1 MSQAYFITG
10 TDTGVGKTYVSCALL
25 RAFAAEGK
33 RVVGMKPIAAGCE
46 RIGDQL
52 INDDVRQLQAASNVQ
67 AALADVNPYLF
78 ELPIAPHIAAE
89 QAGVEIQLPR
99 IVQAFNTLQTQADLV
114 IVEGVGGFCVPL
126 NAIEDTTDLAVE
138 LDIPV
143 ILVVGLRL
151 GCLNHALLTVEAI
164 VCRGLALAG
173 WVANHLDAD
182 MLVQQDN
189 IVALQQR
196 IPAPLIAQMEM
207 GASHFPLAK
216 LP

>member
-1 MSQAYFITG
+1 MNNAYHIVG
-10 TDTGVGKTYVSCALL
+10 TDTGVGKTFVSCALL

-33 RVVGMKPIAAGCE
+33 RVVGMKPVAAGCE

-52 INDDVRQLQAASNVQ
+52 ISDDVRQLQAASNVQ
-67 AALADVNPYLF
+67 ASIDDINPYAF
-78 ELPIAPHIAAE
+78 EPPIAPHIAAQ

-99 IVQAFNTLQTQADLV
+99 IVQVFNALQTQADVV
-114 IVEGVGGFCVPL
+114 IVEGVGGFFVPL
-126 NAIEDTTDLAVE
+126 NTIEDTTDLAVE
-138 LDIPV
+138 LDIPL

-164 VCRGLALAG
+164 VCRGLNLVG

-182 MLVQQDN
+182 MLAQQDN
-189 IVALQQR
+189 IAALQQR
-196 IPAPLIAQMEM
+196 IAAPLIAELGM